1 MDSIGMSCIKYI
13 LFFFNL
19 LFSLSGL
26 ALVTVGIIIKNSY
39 YSYSRFID
47 DSFYSPPWILIIV
60 GGAVFVV
67 AFFGCCGAI
76 RESNCMLIM
85 FSLLLFVI
93 VILEALVALSGYYLR
108 SDIDLMLQTKMNASI
123 SDYATNAEIRKSWDV
138 LQHDLKC
145 CGVRSPHDW
154 DAIFSPSDA
163 LLPQSCCPSLP
174 LEDKCSEP
182 LASQA
187 GCLDALHASLE
198 SNIQVVLIAAGSVAL
213 LELIGC
219 LFACCLASSIRQEYE
234 TV

>member
-1 MDSIGMSCIKYI
+1 MSCIKYI

-26 ALVTVGIIIKNSY
+26 ALITVGIIIKNAY
-39 YSYSRFID
+39 YSYSPFID
-47 DSFYSPPWILIIV
+47 DKFYSPPWVLIIV

-93 VILEALVALSGYYLR
+93 IILEAMVGISGYYLR

-123 SDYATNAEIRKSWDV
+123 ADYGKNVDIRKSWDV
-138 LQHDLKC
+138 LQHDLNC

-154 DAIFSPSDA
+154 ESIYPDSI
-163 LLPQSCCPSLP
+163 LPHTCCPNLP
-174 LEDKCSEP
+174 LDDKCTEP
-182 LASQA
+182 LASQK
-187 GCLDALHASLE
+187 GCLDALHATLD
-198 SNIQVVLIAAGSVAL
+198 SNMQTVLIVAGSVAL